1 MTLALLPPPLS
12 PQLRFRAAVGRA
24 LNGVEPVRLVLS
36 GYVACV
42 VAAWVLLSLPP
53 AQAVGGT
60 SALDHLFIATSAV
73 STTGLATV
81 SPGGSYSLFGELVIL
96 LFIQIGGIGYM
107 SLGSFIVLSRG
118 RRLSTPRTRMLSADF
133 SMPRAFSLDEFVR
146 GVVVFTLLVETVGAL
161 ALWALFSDA
170 GVENAFYQAVF
181 HSISAFCTAGFSL
194 FDTSLEAFAGNT
206 GVNVVVAA
214 LAYLGAI
221 GFIVAVDVWRVW
233 TGKQPRLTTTSRI
246 ILRLT
251 LVLTL
256 AGTVG
261 LFLTE
266 GLAIAPTP
274 ALRWLAGF
282 FQAMTAM
289 TTVGF
294 NTVPIAD
301 LSQGALFLV
310 LLLMVVGASPSGTGG
325 GVKTTTVSAV
335 YAVVRS
341 VLRGEPEI
349 TYRRRRVPTDRVFA
363 AVASFAFYA
372 AVLTA
377 GLLALTLTE
386 SADFLTLAFEAASAL
401 GTVGLS
407 MGATGDLTVL
417 GKLTVIGLM
426 FAGRLGPLSFGS
438 ALFLR
443 EAQDAVLAEEVEV
456 IL

>member
-1 MTLALLPPPLS
+1 MS
-12 PQLRFRAAVGRA
+12 PQTRFRASVARTVR
-24 LNGVEPVRLVLS
+24 GVHPVRLVLF
-36 GYVACV
+36 GYLTCV
-42 VAAWVLLSLPP
+42 VVAWVLLSLPW
-53 AQAVGGT
+53 AQAVAGT

-81 SPGGSYSLFGELVIL
+81 SPPGTYSLFGELVIL

-118 RRLSTPRTRMLSADF
+118 RRLSKSRTRMLSADF
-133 SMPRAFSLDEFVR
+133 AMPRSFALDEFVR
-146 GVVVFTLLVETVGAL
+146 GVIVFTLLAETLGAL
-161 ALWALFSDA
+161 ALWGLFSSA

-194 FDTSLEAFAGNT
+194 FDTSLEAFAGNA
-206 GVNVVVAA
+206 GVNFVVAA

-251 LVLTL
+251 ALLTVG
-256 AGTVG
+256 GTVG
-261 LFLTE
+261 LFLIE
-266 GLAIAPTP
+266 GDLLGPTP
-274 ALRWLAGF
+274 ALQWLAAF

-294 NTVPIAD
+294 NTVPIGG
-301 LSQGALFLV
+301 LIPGALFLV
-310 LLLMVVGASPSGTGG
+310 ILLMVVGASPSGTGG
-325 GVKTTTVSAV
+325 GVKTTTISAV

-341 VLRGEPEI
+341 VLRGEDDV
-349 TYRRRRVPTDRVFA
+349 TYRGQRVPIDRVLA
-363 AVASFAFYA
+363 AVASLAFYA
-372 AVLTA
+372 TVLIV
-377 GLLALTLTE
+377 GLLILSLTE
-386 SADFLTLAFEAASAL
+386 TADFQAIAFEATSAL

-407 MGATGDLTVL
+407 AGITGDLTDL
-417 GKLTVIGLM
+417 GKLTIVGLM

-443 EAQDAVLAEEVEV
+443 DATPAVLEDEVEV